1 MIIRSSSVVGVGFDV
16 RRLLKERFAAVSR
29 AWNTQFQSWLFA
41 EIDPQLLALFFEELL
56 LDDELANFAFQALL
70 LFLFESE
77 RGLRVILACK
87 DLRHTSF
94 QFFLPLAHLCWGQ
107 LVGLGNL
114 VDRFEALKGFDG
126 DSCFEFRCEVS
137 SLSLH
142 FVCFTWVDHRRR
154 AFEIS
159 IATWLHLG
167 LPLQYALQIPTGAT
181 YDIQF
186 SADLISWDT
195 IAEGITGSYT
205 DQDAARVRLEEG
217 HYRGAL
223 K

>member
-1 MIIRSSSVVGVGFDV
+1 MICSSLNRFRFMRSVGWILPH
-16 RRLLKERFAAVSR
+16 RLQFRPVYFSGSR
-29 AWNTQFQSWLFA
+29 S
-41 EIDPQLLALFFEELL
+41 
-56 LDDELANFAFQALL
+56 ANFAFQALL

-77 RGLRVILACK
+77 LGLHVILACK

-114 VDRFEALKGFDG
+114 VDHFEALKGFDG

-167 LPLQYALQIPTGAT
+167 LPLHS
-181 YDIQF
+181 D
-186 SADLISWDT
+186 
-195 IAEGITGSYT
+195 EGGFLPS
-205 DQDAARVRLEEG
+205 
-217 HYRGAL
+217 RGIYCSFEQL
-223 K
+223 SIGRTCVVPEN